1 MNKKNTKLFLIAL
14 LIIGSLVIIYI
25 YQNYKIIDI
34 NNEYEPALPS
44 VHISKIKNIQQ
55 HQASPS
61 SSNNSLD
68 ANIKLIIETPQQQQ
82 QHQTEFPP
90 TYTEDVINPNIKN
103 LSYWNYT
110 NRNALER
117 VVNPILPPERSYNQV
132 YGVPINVP
140 TRGLS
145 GGFQQVGLVYKDA
158 IENTDKIPGNNTDTK
173 ILALYGRP
181 VDTSRNKWSYYVS
194 GDGYQNV
201 KIPISFKG
209 RKCDNEFG
217 CEEIS
222 NSDTLKLPSMNGE
235 FKAEIYDYDKPRY
248 IPTVW

>member
-1 MNKKNTKLFLIAL
+1 MVKKNTKLFLIIL
-14 LIIGSLVIIYI
+14 LIIGILVILYI
-25 YQNYKIIDI
+25 YQNYKIVDKYDD
-34 NNEYEPALPS
+34 NNETNNHL
-44 VHISKIKNIQQ
+44 VQLSK
-55 HQASPS
+55 
-61 SSNNSLD
+61 NNTRTPNTNT
-68 ANIKLIIETPQQQQ
+68 NIKLIIETPPPQIHQSPPQIH
-82 QHQTEFPP
+82 HQTAFPP
-90 TYTEDVINPNIKN
+90 TYTEDVINPNTQN

-110 NRNALER
+110 NRNAIER
-117 VVNPILPPERSYNQV
+117 VINPILPPERSYNQV
-132 YGVPINVP
+132 YGVPVNVP
-140 TRGLS
+140 TRGLP

-158 IENTDKIPGNNTDTK
+158 IENPEKIPGNNTDSK

-194 GDGYQNV
+194 GDGFQSV